1 VKHLEEE
8 HDSMKKPA
16 LLLGLAAL
24 LAAGTASAAPAST
37 SFAGRLSTSAGPV
50 NGAVSVTFTVYDAAT
65 GGSSQWNDT
74 LSLTADGGLV
84 YATLGS
90 AANPLDE
97 TVFDGRPMFLE
108 IRVGAETLSPRLPIT
123 STPYAVRASG
133 ADSADLLGT
142 LSPTDVQL
150 RVGGT
155 CAAGSSIRA
164 IAADGSVTCQTD
176 NTGGTGT
183 ITGVT
188 AGTGLSGGGTTGNVT
203 LSVNTTAIQ
212 ARVTGTCAAGS
223 SIRAIGADGT
233 VTCQTDNVGSSLDDV
248 IGNEVTNA
256 TNTTLTRSGSGT
268 AASPYTL
275 AVNTSVIQNRVTGS
289 CTTGNAIRVI
299 NADGT
304 VTCQAAG
311 GGASIGLTQILFS
324 GATSAVPTTTP
335 TLFKTL
341 GTFTKVSGTSRLV
354 TTWSAHVNGTNTV
367 GSQYCQYQLRLNG
380 NAPAG
385 VSTTGYG
392 AINYGDHSPASDT
405 NLWTGLAAGSYTA
418 TIYLRGSA
426 PNCSMNSGG
435 FSALPLV
442 IQEIP

>member
-188 AGTGLSGGGTTGNVT
+188 AGTGLSGGGTTGTVT

-268 AASPYTL
+268 AASPFTL
-275 AVNTSVIQNRVTGS
+275 AVNTTVIQNRVTGS

-304 VTCQAAG
+304 VTCQAAAG
-311 GGASIGLTQILFS
+311 GTRAAGVGVTTFTQNVSVSATTDTQLLALTVPGSPSGVVLTAHANGEKS
-324 GATSAVPTTTP
+324 GATGQYHFTIRLTSCTGTEIARAVWRPDASTGFVAASTSLTGFSSGVTSTVVFCARKFSAGDPTMS
-335 TLFKTL
+335 
-341 GTFTKVSGTSRLV
+341 VAVR
-354 TTWSAHVNGTNTV
+354 
-367 GSQYCQYQLRLNG
+367 
-380 NAPAG
+380 
-385 VSTTGYG
+385 
-392 AINYGDHSPASDT
+392 
-405 NLWTGLAAGSYTA
+405 GLTA
-418 TIYLRGSA
+418 TW
-426 PNCSMNSGG
+426 
-435 FSALPLV
+435 
-442 IQEIP
+442 